1 MVFRSGRGGSG
12 VIVDPALPPAVQE
25 SVRRVARQHPRV
37 LRDPDAV
44 LPRAAG
50 FDYAQLAAAVRG
62 VLATLVLCAVVAPVL
77 LAGLLGTNGAG
88 GVLARHRPL
97 VAAGL
102 VAAVGVSAVLEVL
115 GARVA
120 GGRAAVARDLARA
133 RGRYLLPG
141 ADLDP
146 AAWAS
151 AVRAQRALSGVGVST
166 FLLTSVEPPDHGA
179 FTRAFWALAKD
190 MAASGSSAAMD
201 SFAAAVEVY
210 AADIG
215 AADAI
220 SMLPTTEGPDK
231 ERHERAI
238 ERADAAGRHALAMA
252 ATV

>member
-1 MVFRSGRGGSG
+1 
-12 VIVDPALPPAVQE
+12 
-25 SVRRVARQHPRV
+25 V
-37 LRDPDAV
+37 LV
-44 LPRAAG
+44 
-50 FDYAQLAAAVRG
+50 
-62 VLATLVLCAVVAPVL
+62 TLVLCAVVLPVL
-77 LAGLLGTNGAG
+77 LAGLLP
-88 GVLARHRPL
+88 VLHRPL
-97 VAAGL
+97 VEAGL
-102 VAAVGVSAVLEVL
+102 VAVVGVGAAVLEVV

-120 GGRAAVARDLARA
+120 GGRAGVARDLARA

-151 AVRAQRALSGVGVST
+151 AVRAQRALSGVGVCT

-190 MAASGSSAAMD
+190 MAADGGTAAMD

-210 AADIG
+210 AADIE

-220 SMLPTTEGPDK
+220 GMLPTTEGPDK

-252 ATV
+252 AAV